1 MDENVGAR
9 RASREK
15 DPEKSRQL
23 PLLLLSSA
31 NPRTPTFKS
40 LKAGDE
46 LYPLA
51 AWAFHHA
58 DALDPSVRRGL
69 FRALAR
75 VWPVRGRPKIGDQA
89 ATTILVL
96 IDAGVDLGTIA
107 EQFGYT
113 RKYVSELARRAANS
127 VASLSDPDRYEYHID
142 CEPGNRGGRAEPYD
156 PAGVDGL
163 LSIPASADAQVEAA
177 AADAVRHANAI
188 ARRNGYDSFVA
199 MHAARADERSPKT

>member
-1 MDENVGAR
+1 MAENVDSLG
-9 RASREK
+9 ASREK

-23 PLLLLSSA
+23 PLLFLSSA
-31 NPRTPTFKS
+31 NPRAPTFK
-40 LKAGDE
+40 LLEARDQ

-75 VWPVRGRPKIGDQA
+75 VWPVPGRPKIRDQA

-113 RKYVSELARRAANS
+113 RKYVSELARQAANS
-127 VASLSDPDRYEYHID
+127 VAGLSDPDRYEYRID
-142 CEPGNRGGRAEPYD
+142 CEPGNPAGRAEPYD

-163 LSIPASADAQVEAA
+163 LWIPVSADAQVEAA
-177 AADAVRHANAI
+177 AADAVRHADAI

-199 MHAARADERSPKT
+199 MHAARAAERSPKT